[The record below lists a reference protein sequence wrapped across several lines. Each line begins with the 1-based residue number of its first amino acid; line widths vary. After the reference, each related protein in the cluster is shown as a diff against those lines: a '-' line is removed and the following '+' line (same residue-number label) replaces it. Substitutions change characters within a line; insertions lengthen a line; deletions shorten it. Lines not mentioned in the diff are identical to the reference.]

1 MSSPTPIIT
10 PPPKRPKSFDWTN
23 WTRKLSTMVAALAVS
38 VAGLC
43 GTVLTYY
50 NGLTPEQQAG
60 WPWWLP
66 LALTLAPGVVA
77 AFGPVA
83 VAFRQS
89 FLESPDTDSGDLR
102 K

>member
-23 WTRKLSTMVAALAVS
+23 WTRKLSTLVAALAVS

-50 NGLTPEQQAG
+50 SGLTPEQQAL

-77 AFGPVA
+77 ALGPVA

-89 FLESPDTDSGDLR
+89 FLESPDTDNDDV
-102 K
+102 

>member
-10 PPPKRPKSFDWTN
+10 KPPTRKAFNWTN
-23 WTRKLSTMVAALAVS
+23 WTRKLSTLVAALAIS

-43 GTVLTYY
+43 GTILTYY

-66 LALTLAPGVVA
+66 LALALAPGVVA
-77 AFGPVA
+77 ALGPVA
-83 VAFRQS
+83 VAFRQAFFDDS
-89 FLESPDTDSGDLR
+89 TDQAGA
-102 K
+102 